1 MSGPDN
7 RTILIT
13 GAAARIG
20 RALATGLGADG
31 WAVAVHYNGSAES
44 ADAVVAEIRDAG
56 GRAAAV
62 PADLSDAADTASL
75 VRRAAELVGPLGA
88 LVNNASVFHYDDV
101 ASMDVETWDLHQAV
115 NLRAPVQ
122 LVQAFAEQ
130 LPGPARSAVVNIL
143 DQRVWN
149 LTPHFLSYTAS
160 KAGLWAMTRTLALSL
175 APRVRVNA
183 VGPGPTLPSIHQ
195 TEAEFEAQY
204 RSVPLQRATSPDE
217 ICDAVRFLLAAEAVT
232 GQMIAL
238 DGGEHLGWAQA
249 DPRAGT
255 RN

>member
-1 MSGPDN
+1 MSAPE
-7 RTILIT
+7 RRAILIT

-20 RALATGLGADG
+20 RTLAIGLGADG

-44 ADAVVAEIRDAG
+44 ADTVVAEIRDAG

-62 PADLSDAADTASL
+62 PADLSNAADTASL
-75 VRRAAELVGPLGA
+75 VRRAADLVGPLGA

-122 LVQAFAEQ
+122 LVKAFSEQ
-130 LPGPARSAVVNIL
+130 LPDPARGAVVNIV

-175 APRVRVNA
+175 APRIRVNA

-249 DPRAGT
+249 DQRAGT

>member
-1 MSGPDN
+1 MSGPD
-7 RTILIT
+7 RRAILIT

-20 RALATGLGADG
+20 RALATGLAADG
-31 WAVAVHYNGSAES
+31 WAVAVHYNGSADE
-44 ADAVVAEIRDAG
+44 ADEVIAEISRSG
-56 GRAAAV
+56 GKAAAV
-62 PADLSDAADTASL
+62 PADLSDAAETASL
-75 VRRAAELVGPLGA
+75 VSRASEMVGPLGA
-88 LVNNASVFHYDDV
+88 LVNNASVFLYDDL
-101 ASMDVETWDLHQAV
+101 ASMEVETWDLHQAV

-122 LVQAFAEQ
+122 LAQAFAAQ
-130 LPGPARSAVVNIL
+130 LPPPGRGAVVNII

-160 KAGLWAMTRTLALSL
+160 KAGLWAMTRTMALNL
-175 APRVRVNA
+175 APRIRVNA
-183 VGPGPTLPSIHQ
+183 IGPGPTLPSIHQ
-195 TEAEFEAQY
+195 SEAEFEAQY
-204 RSVPLQRATSPDE
+204 RAVPLERATSPGE

-249 DPRAGT
+249 DPLAAT